1 MPHSGDQ
8 QDTKGPTGIAGVLRN
23 LGRLNRSHP
32 ASPAAT
38 TANHGFR
45 ASGPEYFGGPPNNDL
60 LFAQLKAGSPIPDR
74 IAAAA
79 QFRTIVADYALSS
92 LTEIWLAAQDMLDP
106 QNPPDARQAA
116 LKLMTACIKQSE
128 PSSLDRLHYYRII
141 SSHPCL
147 DDFDD
152 QLLALVALTNS
163 GKNVTSFEKDI
174 LSLLAKWI
182 RVWFREAG
190 HARQARK
197 RENSST
203 VALSAGE
210 FNFSQLMKFVTD
222 IVKFNHSA
230 FEERQ
235 VNALLLEILSVCR
248 KTTNRAD
255 IQYSLTFID
264 VLITYGY
271 IPRQT
276 LPQCIEVLCGA
287 YTTVTEL
294 SDSTWSAVANLCR
307 SYMAHNTILV
317 LRETL
322 EAPSKKSPRANNSL
336 RGAVYLLE
344 RLLLANEAD
353 GLPAIQFSAVMASFR
368 AALSANNARLDVD
381 IVKAI
386 SSAFHSE
393 EVMSHVS
400 FDEWAVPL
408 GILVECSKRTTERAD
423 GTKLETSNT
432 PASAALSASAHSRDK
447 DNIGSAISSTLL
459 QMIIL
464 LEGQC
469 IAHKDPTLTE
479 SVVEFFTCVHGH
491 LPDSAADMVIEYYAT
506 EHLCYP
512 SCPDWM
518 SNIRALLNM
527 FFKSK
532 IRPARLRISVLTLVK
547 DVYETIKGV
556 WDEDE
561 VHSMVLSIFDD
572 IREETDGKVLDALV
586 RIAVDVAGD
595 GNKTM
600 FDKVVGILAGFIP
613 TEEQLPDQAHLSSRK
628 QDRTP
633 NATRAPSIASQ
644 AHNYGSHLNII
655 TTGLVRIFIRN
666 MHTSARKAARIF
678 LEIVKVAGCVIAD
691 TDARLTAM
699 RLLFRIRSDAENAI
713 LLVESTESESMA
725 NFLGRL
731 TKPEGKEGNAAVQ
744 KEEDTHSN
752 SLPNRSS
759 SVSQPLLPFRTPIR
773 SIAER
778 PDAKQPRLTLWSY
791 PEKRPLPEHFNDQS
805 SPILVTYKDPPP
817 AEQLN
822 ENTPPEKILQ
832 KENCVRMSLW
842 MEVIIPIIQKGT
854 DWEIY
859 SYVLVNLSSQL
870 SNKTAFRNCI
880 PHIRHLRACICDQ
893 LHTNKIPNTDLP
905 PELRKADIAV
915 VLIHLLTTLI
925 CYHEHFARSEQE
937 AIVKAFQL
945 GLHSW
950 QRTAKPCIHA
960 LSVCCYELPMP
971 TSKFLSGILTK
982 LSQIITSSAV
992 SVHIL
997 EFLSALARLPNLY
1010 TNFTEPDFR
1019 NVFGIAF
1026 RYIQHTKE
1034 TTAQQMQRPGY
1045 PGRMQ
1050 KDTLDAL
1057 HPEQSQLPQYVLAL
1071 AYNVLTTWFLSL
1083 KLCERAKY
1091 VPWITRGLVLG
1102 DNTNSKDYIDEQSQA
1117 CIDMLQR
1124 FTYSDSEAKPSGV
1137 RTGFQDSAY
1146 IQTRNWLN
1154 GMSIISVRMNT
1165 LTGDAELTVRKP
1177 SGTSSY
1183 RLALRSSDPSTTQ
1196 TLVTVGL
1203 DKPQPYP
1210 FVMPSH
1216 IILQLLAS
1224 VGATSESC
1232 RPVLLPDDSRT
1243 QLALDVFD
1251 RIPVVD
1257 FHKIGVVYVGAGQ
1270 SQEQEILHNAMGSTD
1285 YTEFVTGLGN
1295 LIPLKDTKINT
1306 GGLDTEFNS
1315 DGEFAIFWSDRV
1327 TEIIFHVTT
1336 MMPVNLDYDPQCTMK
1351 KRHIGNDFVNIIFN
1365 NSGIP
1370 YAFDTIPAQFN
1381 FVNII
1386 ISPEARAGFVTTR
1399 PKNYSDVDKEFYRVE
1414 LQCKPGI
1421 PAISP
1426 AAETKVISGK
1436 SLPAFVR
1443 NLALNASVF
1452 AHVHNEGGG
1461 EHISMWRH
1469 RLRHINKLRERTSA
1483 PLSTGLTTAASPTAI
1498 GGSSS
1503 PVITTSRRISTATV
1517 LSELSSRG
1525 SAALNGD
1532 GLQQDGGGEV
1542 ESILN
1547 SFDFSRW
1554 S

>member
-32 ASPAAT
+32 ASPAV
-38 TANHGFR
+38 TAANNGFR

-92 LTEIWLAAQDMLDP
+92 VTEIWLAAQDMMDP
-106 QNPPDARQAA
+106 LNPPDARQAA
-116 LKLMTACIKQSE
+116 LKLMTVCIKQSE
-128 PSSLDRLHYYRII
+128 PTSLDRLHYYRII

-152 QLLALVALTNS
+152 QLLALVALTNN

-174 LSLLAKWI
+174 LSLLAGWI
-182 RVWFREAG
+182 RVWFKEASQ
-190 HARQARK
+190 ARQIRK
-197 RENSST
+197 RENGFT
-203 VALSAGE
+203 AALSAGE

-235 VNALLLEILSVCR
+235 VNALLSEILSVCK
-248 KTTNRAD
+248 KTTSIVD
-255 IQYSLTFID
+255 IKYSLTFID
-264 VLITYGY
+264 ALITYGY

-287 YTTVTEL
+287 YTIVKEL
-294 SDSTWSAVANLCR
+294 ADSTWGAVANLCR

-317 LRETL
+317 LREIL
-322 EAPSKKSPRANNSL
+322 EAPNKKSPRTNNSL
-336 RGAVYLLE
+336 RGAVYFLE

-353 GLPAIQFSAVMASFR
+353 GLPAIQFSAVMTSFQ
-368 AALSANNARLDVD
+368 AALAANNARLDVD
-381 IVKAI
+381 VVKAI

-423 GTKLETSNT
+423 GIKLETLNA
-432 PASAALSASAHSRDK
+432 PASAATARPASVHSRDK

-459 QMIIL
+459 QMIVL

-469 IAHKDPTLTE
+469 ITQKDPTLVE

-491 LPDSAADMVIEYYAT
+491 LPDSAADMVVEYYAT

-518 SNIRALLNM
+518 SNIQALLNM

-532 IRPARLRISVLTLVK
+532 IRPSRLRISVLTLIK
-547 DVYETIKGV
+547 DVYETIKDV
-556 WDEDE
+556 CDEDE
-561 VHSMVLSIFDD
+561 LHSMVLSIFDD
-572 IREETDGKVLDALV
+572 IKEETDGRVLDALV

-595 GNKTM
+595 GSKM
-600 FDKVVGILAGFIP
+600 LFDKVVDILAGFIP
-613 TEEQLPDQAHLSSRK
+613 PNEQSPEQAHPSNKRH
-628 QDRTP
+628 DWTP
-633 NATRAPSIASQ
+633 DATRAPSIALQ
-644 AHNYGSHLNII
+644 THNYGSQLNII

-666 MHTSARKAARIF
+666 MHTSSRKAARTF

-713 LLVESTESESMA
+713 LLVESTESGSMA
-725 NFLGRL
+725 TFLGRL
-731 TKPEGKEGNAAVQ
+731 TKPSGDKEGNTAVQ
-744 KEEDTHSN
+744 KEEDTSPN
-752 SLPNRSS
+752 SRQNRSS
-759 SVSQPLLPFRTPIR
+759 SVSQQLLPFRTPSR
-773 SIAER
+773 STVER
-778 PDAKQPRLTLWSY
+778 PDAKRPRVALWSY
-791 PEKRPLPEHFNDQS
+791 PEKQPLPEHFNGQS
-805 SPILVTYKDPPP
+805 SPVLVTFKDPPP
-817 AEQLN
+817 AEPVD
-822 ENTPPEKILQ
+822 ESTHPETILQ

-859 SYVLVNLSSQL
+859 SYVLVNLASQL
-870 SNKTAFRNCI
+870 SNKTAFRNCT
-880 PHIRHLRACICDQ
+880 PHIKLLRAIICDQ

-925 CYHEHFARSEQE
+925 CYHEHFARNEQE

-1045 PGRMQ
+1045 TGRMQ
-1050 KDTLDAL
+1050 KDTPDSP
-1057 HPEQSQLPQYVLAL
+1057 HPEQSQLPQYVLTL

-1083 KLCERAKY
+1083 KLPERSKY

-1137 RTGFQDSAY
+1137 RTSFQDGVY

-1154 GMSIISVRMNT
+1154 GMSIISVRMDT

-1177 SGTSSY
+1177 VRTLFPLIFLSIYSY
-1183 RLALRSSDPSTTQ
+1183 R
-1196 TLVTVGL
+1196 
-1203 DKPQPYP
+1203 
-1210 FVMPSH
+1210 
-1216 IILQLLAS
+1216 
-1224 VGATSESC
+1224 
-1232 RPVLLPDDSRT
+1232 
-1243 QLALDVFD
+1243 
-1251 RIPVVD
+1251 
-1257 FHKIGVVYVGAGQ
+1257 
-1270 SQEQEILHNAMGSTD
+1270 
-1285 YTEFVTGLGN
+1285 
-1295 LIPLKDTKINT
+1295 
-1306 GGLDTEFNS
+1306 
-1315 DGEFAIFWSDRV
+1315 
-1327 TEIIFHVTT
+1327 
-1336 MMPVNLDYDPQCTMK
+1336 
-1351 KRHIGNDFVNIIFN
+1351 
-1365 NSGIP
+1365 
-1370 YAFDTIPAQFN
+1370 
-1381 FVNII
+1381 
-1386 ISPEARAGFVTTR
+1386 
-1399 PKNYSDVDKEFYRVE
+1399 
-1414 LQCKPGI
+1414 
-1421 PAISP
+1421 
-1426 AAETKVISGK
+1426 
-1436 SLPAFVR
+1436 
-1443 NLALNASVF
+1443 
-1452 AHVHNEGGG
+1452 
-1461 EHISMWRH
+1461 
-1469 RLRHINKLRERTSA
+1469 
-1483 PLSTGLTTAASPTAI
+1483 
-1498 GGSSS
+1498 
-1503 PVITTSRRISTATV
+1503 
-1517 LSELSSRG
+1517 
-1525 SAALNGD
+1525 
-1532 GLQQDGGGEV
+1532 
-1542 ESILN
+1542 
-1547 SFDFSRW
+1547 
-1554 S
+1554 

>member
-8 QDTKGPTGIAGVLRN
+8 QDTRGPTGIAGVLRN

-38 TANHGFR
+38 AASNGFR

-92 LTEIWLAAQDMLDP
+92 VTEIWLAAQDMLDP

-182 RVWFREAG
+182 KVWFKEAG
-190 HARQARK
+190 HARQVRK
-197 RENSST
+197 RENGSNA
-203 VALSAGE
+203 ALSAGE

-248 KTTNRAD
+248 KTTNPAD

-287 YTTVTEL
+287 YTTVSAL
-294 SDSTWSAVANLCR
+294 SDSTWGAVANLCR

-344 RLLLANEAD
+344 RLLLANEAE
-353 GLPAIQFSAVMASFR
+353 GLPAIQFSAVMVSFR
-368 AALSANNARLDVD
+368 AALTANNARLDVD

-393 EVMSHVS
+393 EVMNHVS

-423 GTKLETSNT
+423 GTKLETSNA
-432 PASAALSASAHSRDK
+432 PASAAATRPASVHSRDK

-469 IAHKDPTLTE
+469 IAHKDPTLVE

-512 SCPDWM
+512 SCPDWT
-518 SNIRALLNM
+518 SNIRALLDM

-532 IRPARLRISVLTLVK
+532 IRPARLRISVLTLIK
-547 DVYETIKGV
+547 DVYETIKDV
-556 WDEDE
+556 CDED
-561 VHSMVLSIFDD
+561 VLHGMVLSIFDD

-595 GNKTM
+595 GNKM
-600 FDKVVGILAGFIP
+600 LFDKVVDILASFIR
-613 TEEQLPDQAHLSSRK
+613 TEEQSPEQAHTPSKK
-628 QDRTP
+628 QDRIP
-633 NATRAPSIASQ
+633 DATRAPSIASQ
-644 AHNYGSHLNII
+644 AHNYGSQLNII
-655 TTGLVRIFIRN
+655 TTGLVRIFLRN
-666 MHTSARKAARIF
+666 MHTSVRKAARIF
-678 LEIVKVAGCVIAD
+678 LKIVEVAGCVIAD

-713 LLVESTESESMA
+713 LLAESTESESIA
-725 NFLGRL
+725 TLLGRL
-731 TKPEGKEGNAAVQ
+731 TKPSEDKEGNAAVQ
-744 KEEDTHSN
+744 KEEDTSSN
-752 SLPNRSS
+752 SRLTRSS
-759 SVSQPLLPFRTPIR
+759 SVSQPLLPFRTPSR
-773 SIAER
+773 STAEK
-778 PDAKQPRLTLWSY
+778 PDFKQPRVTLWSY

-805 SPILVTYKDPPP
+805 SPVLVTYKDPPL
-817 AEQLN
+817 AGQVN
-822 ENTPPEKILQ
+822 GDTPPEKILQ

-842 MEVIIPIIQKGT
+842 MEVILPIIQKGT

-859 SYVLVNLSSQL
+859 SYVLVNLASQL

-880 PHIRHLRACICDQ
+880 PHIKLLRTFICDQ

-925 CYHEHFARSEQE
+925 GYHEHFARNEQE

-971 TSKFLSGILTK
+971 TSRFLSGILTK

-1034 TTAQQMQRPGY
+1034 ATAQQMQRPGY

-1050 KDTLDAL
+1050 KDTSDAL
-1057 HPEQSQLPQYVLAL
+1057 HPEQSELPQYVLAL

-1083 KLCERAKY
+1083 KLSERAKY

-1137 RTGFQDSAY
+1137 RTSFQDSTY

-1177 SGTSSY
+1177 VSSM
-1183 RLALRSSDPSTTQ
+1183 LS
-1196 TLVTVGL
+1196 LV
-1203 DKPQPYP
+1203 
-1210 FVMPSH
+1210 
-1216 IILQLLAS
+1216 
-1224 VGATSESC
+1224 
-1232 RPVLLPDDSRT
+1232 
-1243 QLALDVFD
+1243 
-1251 RIPVVD
+1251 
-1257 FHKIGVVYVGAGQ
+1257 
-1270 SQEQEILHNAMGSTD
+1270 
-1285 YTEFVTGLGN
+1285 
-1295 LIPLKDTKINT
+1295 PLKCTCSSMVCPVRYLIIPSCTEAFRSKYYANT
-1306 GGLDTEFNS
+1306 G
-1315 DGEFAIFWSDRV
+1315 
-1327 TEIIFHVTT
+1327 
-1336 MMPVNLDYDPQCTMK
+1336 
-1351 KRHIGNDFVNIIFN
+1351 IG
-1365 NSGIP
+1365 
-1370 YAFDTIPAQFN
+1370 
-1381 FVNII
+1381 
-1386 ISPEARAGFVTTR
+1386 
-1399 PKNYSDVDKEFYRVE
+1399 
-1414 LQCKPGI
+1414 
-1421 PAISP
+1421 
-1426 AAETKVISGK
+1426 
-1436 SLPAFVR
+1436 
-1443 NLALNASVF
+1443 
-1452 AHVHNEGGG
+1452 
-1461 EHISMWRH
+1461 
-1469 RLRHINKLRERTSA
+1469 
-1483 PLSTGLTTAASPTAI
+1483 
-1498 GGSSS
+1498 
-1503 PVITTSRRISTATV
+1503 
-1517 LSELSSRG
+1517 
-1525 SAALNGD
+1525 
-1532 GLQQDGGGEV
+1532 
-1542 ESILN
+1542 
-1547 SFDFSRW
+1547 
-1554 S
+1554 